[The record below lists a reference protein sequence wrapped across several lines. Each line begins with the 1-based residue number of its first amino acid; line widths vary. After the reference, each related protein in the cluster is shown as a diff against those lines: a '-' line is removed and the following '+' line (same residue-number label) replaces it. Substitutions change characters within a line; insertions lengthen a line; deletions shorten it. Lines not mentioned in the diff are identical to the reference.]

1 MNTPQIDISIE
12 EQTKTFV
19 DALKSAFPSFTSFK
33 NWIIGVIIMAGLLIM
48 GCILFPYL
56 ICGAV
61 QQTDKSL
68 IEVKKLKLTVEK
80 NHLPPMFS

>member
-1 MNTPQIDISIE
+1 MNTPKLNISIV

-19 DALKSAFPSFTSFK
+19 DAFKSAFPSFPSFK
-33 NWIIGVIIMAGLLIM
+33 KWIIGVIIMTELLIM

-80 NHLPPMFS
+80 DHLPPMFI